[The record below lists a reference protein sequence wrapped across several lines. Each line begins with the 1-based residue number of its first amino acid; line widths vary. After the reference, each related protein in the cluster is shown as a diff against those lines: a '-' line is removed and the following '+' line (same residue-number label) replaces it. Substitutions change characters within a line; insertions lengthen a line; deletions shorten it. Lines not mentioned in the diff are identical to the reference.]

1 MVKQGF
7 LNLQSEEQNK
17 IIEAALG
24 EFSSN
29 DYDSSSMNQII
40 SNAGISKGS
49 MYHYFHNKEDLFIF
63 ILDRVMEKK
72 AVFLKNILNRVMEKK
87 ADFLKNYPAGLDKP
101 VEEMSFFEILT
112 FHLEASIQFARE
124 NYRYHMIAVQ
134 IQDMPAGKMK
144 DRIWDR
150 FQAAFEQYMEAMVDK
165 AMEGG
170 ELRKDLGRDFV
181 IRILELVLLRFADI
195 YPNYSELLNKD
206 DQAII
211 ADMKKLTEFL
221 KTGLKKPDFK
231 EE

>member
-49 MYHYFHNKEDLFIF
+49 MYHYFHNKEDLF
-63 ILDRVMEKK
+63 MY
-72 AVFLKNILNRVMEKK
+72 ILNRVMEKK

-124 NYRYHMIAVQ
+124 NYHYHMIAVQ